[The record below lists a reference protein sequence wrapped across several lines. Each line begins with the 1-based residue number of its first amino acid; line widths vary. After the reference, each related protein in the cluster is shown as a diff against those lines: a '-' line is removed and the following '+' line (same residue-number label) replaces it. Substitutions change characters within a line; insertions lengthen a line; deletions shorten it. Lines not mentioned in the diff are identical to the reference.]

1 MGRVVMC
8 VEDVFFFKTSMLNF
22 TFIREERVMGLLVL
36 GRSCIKL
43 GLRLP
48 LCYRLGFLCKFQS
61 CFSTSSSKIL
71 LGDQLSFCPV
81 RVKRISI
88 ILLLEYIVIF
98 IQHKSLKFGL
108 LNMNTINKHT
118 VRSCF
123 MYKVKI
129 IFLTYLS
136 LLSKSQI

>member
-1 MGRVVMC
+1 MKIQT
-8 VEDVFFFKTSMLNF
+8 FFISIFSIGCLIETDSNKHM
-22 TFIREERVMGLLVL
+22 MGLLVL
-36 GRSCIKL
+36 GKSHIKRGL
-43 GLRLP
+43 GLP
-48 LCYRLGFLCKFQS
+48 LCYRLQVFLCKFQS

-108 LNMNTINKHT
+108 LNLNKHAI
-118 VRSCF
+118 RSCF

-129 IFLTYLS
+129 IFLADLS
-136 LLSKSQI
+136 LLSTSQI

>member
-1 MGRVVMC
+1 MC
-8 VEDVFFFKTSMLNF
+8 VEDVFFFKPSMRNF

-36 GRSCIKL
+36 GKSRIKL

-98 IQHKSLKFGL
+98 I
-108 LNMNTINKHT
+108 
-118 VRSCF
+118 
-123 MYKVKI
+123 
-129 IFLTYLS
+129 
-136 LLSKSQI
+136 